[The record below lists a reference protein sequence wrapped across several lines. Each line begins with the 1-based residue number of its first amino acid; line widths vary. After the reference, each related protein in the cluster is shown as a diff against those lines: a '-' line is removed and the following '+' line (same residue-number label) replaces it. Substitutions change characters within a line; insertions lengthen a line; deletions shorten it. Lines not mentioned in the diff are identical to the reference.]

1 MTSAPVYTLRVA
13 EVYQVLDT
21 SRDGLTSAEA
31 CRRLALYGPNILSEP
46 TSTTTLWRKFVNYV
60 GHPMGLLLLVAG
72 GLAFLAARPAWG
84 VVIWCIVLINAVF
97 SLWQEYRA
105 EMAVATLR
113 RVLPV
118 YARVVRIGSDGTSQ
132 EMQVPADEIVPGD
145 VLVLNEGEHVPADA
159 RVVEEHGLRI
169 NHAVLTGDAVPMR
182 KTAEASLSEGITE
195 LERPNLVFAGTSVV
209 SGYGRA
215 VVFATGMSTQLG
227 RIARL
232 SQAVREPPSSLYQE
246 IYHLA
251 RIISAAA
258 IAGGLII
265 FVVSLSDIGMPAASA
280 FLFAIGIMVAVT
292 PEGLLPT
299 VTLSLAMAVQ
309 RLARLG
315 VLVKKPA
322 VVDTLGKTSV
332 LCIDKSGTLT
342 QNQMTVCKVWTGGQ
356 EFEVSGAGYD
366 PAGTFS
372 PACTL
377 PVEGDLAALLIA
389 AERCNN
395 SRLIPPSPERPRW
408 GYLGDQTEAALRVLA
423 LKGCLDTEVLERAY
437 PRVHELPF
445 DARRKLMTTI
455 HRDGSS
461 GTSSNTSIA
470 FVKGAPREVLQR
482 CAYILINGVVHPLDE
497 VTRARILTVND
508 EYARNAL
515 RVLAL
520 ARRTLGDIAVPRAD
534 AYAPEQVE
542 RDLIFLGLVAMTDP
556 PRPEVTRAVQKCHDA
571 GIRLVM
577 VTGDYGLTAESLARR
592 VGILPA
598 GTRPRIVNGTDVE
611 SMSDAELQAI
621 LKGMDVTSP
630 VIFARMA
637 PEHKMRLV
645 SAFQALGEVVAV
657 IGDGVND
664 APALRKSDAG
674 IAMGTSGTY
683 AAREAA
689 DIILTNDDFAA
700 VVEAIAE
707 GRAAYENISKFITYI
722 LISNVTE
729 IMPFILRVLSGI
741 PLALTVPQILAV
753 DLGTDLLPALA
764 LSTEPPEPDV
774 MRRPPRRRRSALLDR
789 GLVMRVLGLGAL
801 ETALCYVG
809 FLGVFYTAGYT
820 SLRDFLS
827 IDLLP
832 FSGRLTTREGMVY
845 ILATTV
851 FHAGL
856 VTAQVGSVLACRRM
870 TSDYAGSWIR
880 NRTLGIGI
888 AVEIVL
894 ILLLIYFPPLAAI
907 FEHQPI
913 PWSWWSWL
921 ILYAPLLYGLDRGFK
936 KILSAMKRQEAR
948 L

>member
-1 MTSAPVYTLRVA
+1 MKSAPVYTLRGA
-13 EVYQVLDT
+13 EVYQALDT

-31 CRRLALYGPNILSEP
+31 RRRLALYGPNVLSELQ
-46 TSTTTLWRKFVNYV
+46 STTPLWRKFISYV
-60 GHPMGLLLLVAG
+60 EHPMALLLLVAG
-72 GLAFLAARPAWG
+72 GLAFLAARPALG
-84 VVIWCIVLINAVF
+84 AVIWCIVLINAAF
-97 SLWQEYRA
+97 SLWQEHRA

-113 RVLPV
+113 KVLPI
-118 YARVVRIGSDGTSQ
+118 YARVVRIGDDGVSQ
-132 EMQVPADEIVPGD
+132 EIHIPADEVVPGD
-145 VLVLNEGEHVPADA
+145 LLLLNEGEHIPADA
-159 RVVEEHGLRI
+159 RVIEEHGLRI
-169 NHAVLTGDAVPMR
+169 NQAVLTGGAVPMR

-209 SGYGRA
+209 SGCGRA

-251 RIISAAA
+251 RIISVVA

-265 FVVSLSDIGMPAASA
+265 FVVSLRDIGMPAASA
-280 FLFAIGIMVAVT
+280 FLFAIGIMVAIT

-342 QNQMTVCKVWTGGQ
+342 RNQMTVCKVWTGGQ

-372 PACTL
+372 PACAL
-377 PVEGDLAALLIA
+377 PAEGDLAALLIA

-423 LKGCLDTEVLERAY
+423 LKGCLDTEMLERTY
-437 PRVHELPF
+437 PRIHELPF

-461 GTSSNTSIA
+461 GTGSNTSIA

-482 CAYILINGVVHPLDE
+482 CSHILVNGTVRPLDDAA
-497 VTRARILTVND
+497 RARILAIND

-534 AYAPEQVE
+534 SCAPEQVE
-542 RDLIFLGLVAMTDP
+542 RDLTFLGLVAMTDP
-556 PRPEVTRAVQKCHDA
+556 PRPEVARAVQKCHDA
-571 GIRLVM
+571 GIRLIM

-592 VGILPA
+592 VGILPV
-598 GTRPRIVNGTDVE
+598 GTRPRIVNGTDLE
-611 SMSDAELQAI
+611 SMSNDELRAM
-621 LKGMDVTSP
+621 LEGMDITP

-637 PEHKMRLV
+637 PEHKMCLV
-645 SAFQALGEVVAV
+645 SALQALGEVVAV

-707 GRAAYENISKFITYI
+707 GRAVYENIRKFITYI
-722 LISNVTE
+722 LISNIAE
-729 IMPFILRVLSGI
+729 IMPFILRVLSGL

-774 MRRPPRRRRSALLDR
+774 MIRPPRRRRSALLDR

-801 ETALCYVG
+801 ETALCYAG
-809 FLGVFYTAGYT
+809 FLWVFYAAGYT
-820 SLRDFLS
+820 DLRDFLL

-832 FSGRLTTREGMVY
+832 FSARLTTREGMVY
-845 ILATTV
+845 ALATTV

-870 TSDYAGSWIR
+870 TSDGAGGWIR
-880 NRTLGIGI
+880 NRILRIGI
-888 AVEIVL
+888 AVELLL
-894 ILLLIYFPPLAAI
+894 ILLLIYFPPLAVV

-913 PWSWWSWL
+913 PWFWWSWL
-921 ILYAPLLYGLDRGFK
+921 ILYAPLLYGLDRVFK
-936 KILSAMKRQEAR
+936 KILSGMKRQEAR